1 MNLSASYVN
10 KAFDRC
16 KAKAGSIGTV
26 SVKGMR
32 GVAYTLHLNT
42 LKEEFTPLLSLIRR
56 FPERMFASRNP
67 FGAPWIMICSH
78 GSGFDGCTQ
87 ETAERLV
94 AMGIALNII
103 RIVGYDAMATD
114 IPVIV
119 VDDLRL
125 MREGML
131 TKKGLVNAARAKR
144 ISLRMNISQ
153 QNR

>member
-32 GVAYTLHLNT
+32 GVSYTLHLNT

-56 FPERMFASRNP
+56 FPERMFASHNP
-67 FGAPWIMICSH
+67 FGAPWIMICSQ

-94 AMGIALNII
+94 AMGVALDII

-125 MREGML
+125 IREGKL
-131 TKKGLVNAARAKR
+131 KKNGFVNSTRAKR
-144 ISLRMNISQ
+144 ISL
-153 QNR
+153 